1 MMKMM
6 MMMMMIVMIMII
18 IMISIRIRTRI
29 KWGSVGIVGNRTFI
43 AREKEKKYRT
53 EMPLE

>member
-1 MMKMM
+1 MKMM